1 MPTDE
6 PGRGARRRIGAALAA
21 DLACVLLF
29 IAVGRRN
36 HAEGLSI
43 TGIAETAWP
52 FLTGTLVGWLA
63 SRGWRRP
70 TSLVPTGVVVWLCTV
85 AVGMALRKATGTGIA
100 FSFITVATLVTALL
114 ILGWRAGLAAGA
126 RRKSS

>member
-6 PGRGARRRIGAALAA
+6 PGRGTRWRTGAALAA

-29 IAVGRRN
+29 VAVGRRN

-43 TGIAETAWP
+43 TGIGATAWP
-52 FLTGTLVGWLA
+52 FLIGTLVGWLA

-70 TSLVPTGVVVWLCTV
+70 TSLVPTGAVVWLCTV

-114 ILGWRAGLAAGA
+114 ILGWRAGLAIGV
-126 RRKSS
+126 RRKSG

>member
-6 PGRGARRRIGAALAA
+6 PGRGTRRRTGAALAA
-21 DLACVLLF
+21 DLAGVLLF
-29 IAVGRRN
+29 VAVGRRN

-114 ILGWRAGLAAGA
+114 ILGWRAGLAVGA
-126 RRKSS
+126 RRKSG